1 MYLFITQISVSFG
14 SLAFDH
20 EINSIVFDRF
30 VCHAVLCN
38 ERTFFESLHY
48 FVYVCFSIFVLMW
61 LKFLWTQLI
70 WCPSRIG
77 GTLKMYHMFFPQ
89 FENKW
94 KWSWIADWMRRI
106 QCFFLN
112 FLTLTE
118 KNALKTI
125 SNEMQVT
132 VDNSSNWFYLFLL
145 SLIWLLYELF
155 NMLHFTRSHTFDTNA
170 IGNKTTK
177 YERQIVSNLAIS
189 ILLPHDFEFIVWHFQ
204 NLIDLFFRR
213 FTQYLCYTE
222 LSGECYFDCIKKR
235 MP

>member
-20 EINSIVFDRF
+20 EINSSVFDRF

-106 QCFFLN
+106 QCFFLI
-112 FLTLTE
+112 FLRL
-118 KNALKTI
+118 LKKTRLK
-125 SNEMQVT
+125 
-132 VDNSSNWFYLFLL
+132 LFRMKCRLPLIIVVIDFICSYCLL
-145 SLIWLLYELF
+145 
-155 NMLHFTRSHTFDTNA
+155 FD
-170 IGNKTTK
+170 
-177 YERQIVSNLAIS
+177 
-189 ILLPHDFEFIVWHFQ
+189 
-204 NLIDLFFRR
+204 
-213 FTQYLCYTE
+213 CYT
-222 LSGECYFDCIKKR
+222 SYSICYISREATHSTQMRLATKQLNMKDKSWAI
-235 MP
+235 